1 VVVAVKKHAD
11 ASPSSSAQWLK
22 CPASVTLARG
32 RARAPTIYTAEGT
45 VAHTVAEMML
55 REKHTDIPVR
65 LDCDGFTIDVTPEM
79 LDAVETYV
87 EYVAA
92 LPGKKVYETKVH
104 VDVDGEPLWGTADTI
119 AYAAPLLEI
128 VDLKYGQGVAVDPGT
143 TQLKIYAL
151 GALEEVGP
159 FVDVQEVRAT
169 IVQPRGGG
177 VKSVVYPVQELI
189 DWERDELR
197 PAVARIHA
205 GDTTEEAGSHCR
217 WCVRAGECVT
227 LANFAMA
234 QARVSFPDLP
244 PPVTSLSNE
253 ELGER
258 LAYAETILGWVTAM
272 RAEVSGRIDNGQE
285 VPGWKLVPKRA
296 MRRWDDPAGA
306 LLELDNRGIPL
317 DQVTRIETIGNV
329 EKVIKR
335 RKLDPETVLYPYT
348 VKESSGSTLVSEKDG
363 RPAIDTS
370 SKGLFSDISAFEADL
385 LH

>member
-1 VVVAVKKHAD
+1 MAPTKSHAD
-11 ASPSSSAQWLK
+11 ASPSSSSIWLN

-45 VAHTVAEMML
+45 VAHMIAEGRL
-55 REKHTDIPVR
+55 RGAATMPLSVTS
-65 LDCDGFTIDVTPEM
+65 DGFDIKITDEM

-87 EYVAA
+87 EYVTA

-119 AYAAPLLEI
+119 CYDAPLLEI

-159 FVDVQEVRAT
+159 FVDVTEVKAT

-177 VKSVVYPVQELI
+177 VKSVTYPVQELI
-189 DWERDELR
+189 DWERDTLR

-227 LANFAMA
+227 LANFAMQ
-234 QARVSFPDLP
+234 QAKVSFPDLP
-244 PPVTSLSNE
+244 QAPSGFSNE
-253 ELGER
+253 DLGEM
-258 LAYAETILGWVTAM
+258 LTYAETILGWVTAL

-296 MRRWDDPAGA
+296 VRKWDDPAGA
-306 LLELDNRGIPL
+306 LLELDNRGVPL

-370 SKGLFSDISAFEADL
+370 SKGLFSDVSAFEADL